1 MAPSQLATAGSAG
14 TAGGDPGSCGQTRTQ
29 AGPRQAHGPSAVLSG
44 PGGTGWGTAMPA
56 DPAAA
61 SSRAA
66 SGDHGRFEDMAEV
79 TFTTHRPRSVVIAQT
94 VASLRPPRREGGPAG
109 RPSRNTRVTST

>member
-1 MAPSQLATAGSAG
+1 M
-14 TAGGDPGSCGQTRTQ
+14 
-29 AGPRQAHGPSAVLSG
+29 
-44 PGGTGWGTAMPA
+44 AMPA

-66 SGDHGRFEDMAEV
+66 SGDHGRFEDTAEV

-109 RPSRNTRVTST
+109 RPSRNIRGHLDRIKWHAVSIGPYR